1 MAHLARSLLLAL
13 LCASGAASDSRHDHN
28 HDHNHEDH
36 HARGGGTGAGAE
48 AVAVQVDASMKHLVT
63 RLLGR
68 RGTPPSSTEMMK
80 AGMGKVDVHI
90 AAKRVEEK
98 LPASMASLVKTAV
111 EGKAKAQQPF
121 DESSLSKA
129 LKYLNFLVEGAW
141 KELDS
146 KLIDCKEFEDKNR
159 GTFDQTVTDIA
170 RLSEQIAD
178 HERIKSESVEMI
190 NVREMEIMQVQA
202 DLKKETD
209 IYMKIYLENK
219 QEMTI
224 RQNDMAVF
232 QFMLQ
237 LVKCKSSAFV
247 QVDGYR
253 EARICDSSEGLVL
266 SFGDK
271 KAEAA
276 IERKMTPAARRAL
289 SEVLSNVEA
298 ERGRDAADHIQG
310 AARQAVRDDDD
321 FSDSGSSDEA
331 VLISLGVNATTT
343 ATTTTPGLP
352 TPAVP
357 KVKVQKGV
365 PVAEGHFKCPR
376 GPPDCGLLHDK
387 MSLMWGK
394 FKDLVDELQ
403 HEMDKNAFVFE
414 QMKADF
420 NQQLEVMRNSK
431 AKFIQEL
438 AEATANL
445 NADREEAGEKEE
457 QRVRLQ
463 GEYRVFMA
471 ECRKRI
477 EWIMFQDICSYLT
490 VRATLM
496 THSKVSPP
504 AKIFDCGVSAW
515 IPGECSVPC
524 DDECPVKNN
533 PNGCGGW
540 QKLNREIVV
549 APNEFGLKCP
559 YLTLKRKCNQIKC
572 PVDCVMSQWS
582 RFGKC
587 SKECEGGT
595 KGRTRSIIVKPM
607 NGGMSCNVV
616 AESRPCNTG
625 SCDRNCRLKKW
636 SQWTPCSVACG
647 GGFQERYRRITVPVR
662 GNGKCPKPS
671 SKIRYGIQK
680 CNVHECVGDEVCVA
694 KQDLVLAID
703 GSGSLRAS
711 GFEILKGFSASLIE
725 RYKGEYYGYEDMKIG
740 VVQFG
745 NGEILPDGSI
755 QDAKEIIGLTKDMG
769 KVKAAIQEMSF
780 LKGFTNMAQAFTKVE
795 KLILLDGRPKAQSA
809 VLTLTDG
816 KPSFLFQTNEKV
828 MQLKDKHI
836 KLFFAPVTEFKGEEM
851 LLMKK
856 WASSPWET
864 NLVHIP
870 GLLALK
876 ADEPVFAQKA
886 LVKFCPEAFSPSAMM
901 TEEKSMGY
909 MLIREEGTCGD
920 RGPLLGKD
928 VLGAADCAALAEGAG
943 FTAFSL
949 GVRYARGTCYAET
962 LQVTAE
968 MITEFNKD
976 RANPP
981 CGPGWKDDA
990 LYDFYAIEPTAEV

>member
-1 MAHLARSLLLAL
+1 MVHLARSLLLAL

-387 MSLMWGK
+387 MSLMWG
-394 FKDLVDELQ
+394 
-403 HEMDKNAFVFE
+403 
-414 QMKADF
+414 
-420 NQQLEVMRNSK
+420 S
-431 AKFIQEL
+431 
-438 AEATANL
+438 
-445 NADREEAGEKEE
+445 
-457 QRVRLQ
+457 
-463 GEYRVFMA
+463 
-471 ECRKRI
+471 
-477 EWIMFQDICSYLT
+477 W
-490 VRATLM
+490 
-496 THSKVSPP
+496 
-504 AKIFDCGVSAW
+504 
-515 IPGECSVPC
+515 
-524 DDECPVKNN
+524 
-533 PNGCGGW
+533 
-540 QKLNREIVV
+540 
-549 APNEFGLKCP
+549 
-559 YLTLKRKCNQIKC
+559 
-572 PVDCVMSQWS
+572 
-582 RFGKC
+582 
-587 SKECEGGT
+587 
-595 KGRTRSIIVKPM
+595 RT
-607 NGGMSCNVV
+607 
-616 AESRPCNTG
+616 
-625 SCDRNCRLKKW
+625 
-636 SQWTPCSVACG
+636 
-647 GGFQERYRRITVPVR
+647 
-662 GNGKCPKPS
+662 
-671 SKIRYGIQK
+671 
-680 CNVHECVGDEVCVA
+680 
-694 KQDLVLAID
+694 
-703 GSGSLRAS
+703 
-711 GFEILKGFSASLIE
+711 
-725 RYKGEYYGYEDMKIG
+725 
-740 VVQFG
+740 
-745 NGEILPDGSI
+745 
-755 QDAKEIIGLTKDMG
+755 
-769 KVKAAIQEMSF
+769 
-780 LKGFTNMAQAFTKVE
+780 
-795 KLILLDGRPKAQSA
+795 
-809 VLTLTDG
+809 
-816 KPSFLFQTNEKV
+816 
-828 MQLKDKHI
+828 
-836 KLFFAPVTEFKGEEM
+836 
-851 LLMKK
+851 
-856 WASSPWET
+856 
-864 NLVHIP
+864 
-870 GLLALK
+870 
-876 ADEPVFAQKA
+876 
-886 LVKFCPEAFSPSAMM
+886 
-901 TEEKSMGY
+901 
-909 MLIREEGTCGD
+909 
-920 RGPLLGKD
+920 
-928 VLGAADCAALAEGAG
+928 
-943 FTAFSL
+943 
-949 GVRYARGTCYAET
+949 
-962 LQVTAE
+962 
-968 MITEFNKD
+968 
-976 RANPP
+976 
-981 CGPGWKDDA
+981 
-990 LYDFYAIEPTAEV
+990 

>member
-1 MAHLARSLLLAL
+1 MPAFIISVLL
-13 LCASGAASDSRHDHN
+13 
-28 HDHNHEDH
+28 
-36 HARGGGTGAGAE
+36 GGTGAGAE
-48 AVAVQVDASMKHLVT
+48 AVAVQVDASMKQLVT

-266 SFGDK
+266 SLGDK

-357 KVKVQKGV
+357 KVKVQKDV
-365 PVAEGHFKCPR
+365 PVEEGHFKCPR

-403 HEMDKNAFVFE
+403 HEMDKNE
-414 QMKADF
+414 YEYEMLKSDL
-420 NQQLEVMRNSK
+420 NQQLEVLRNSK

-438 AEATANL
+438 SEATANL
-445 NADREEAGEKEE
+445 NADREEMAEKEE
-457 QRVRLQ
+457 MRLKLED
-463 GEYRVFMA
+463 EYKVYMGK
-471 ECRKRI
+471 CKKRI
-477 EWIMFQDICSYLT
+477 EWIMFQDICSYLK

-504 AKIFDCGVSAW
+504 EKITDCGVSAW
-515 IPGECSVPC
+515 TPGECSVPC
-524 DDECPVKNN
+524 DDGCPVKDNAYA
-533 PNGCGGW
+533 CGGW
-540 QKLNREIVV
+540 QTLVRTVVV
-549 APNEFGLKCP
+549 AGNQYGLKCP
-559 YLTLKRKCNQIKC
+559 ELTRKRKCKQIKC
-572 PVDCVMSQWS
+572 PVDCVMSMWS
-582 RFGKC
+582 KYSKC
-587 SKECEGGT
+587 TKECEGGVR
-595 KGRTRSIIVKPM
+595 GRTRSILTKPK
-607 NGGMSCNVV
+607 NGGLSCNTVS
-616 AESRPCNTG
+616 ESEPCNTG

-636 SQWTPCSVACG
+636 SKWSPCSVACG
-647 GGFQERYRRITVPVR
+647 GGFQERWRRVRIPIR
-662 GNGKCPKPS
+662 GNGKCPKTTS
-671 SKIRYGIQK
+671 SIRYGIKK
-680 CNVHECVGDEVCVA
+680 CNTHECVGDEVCIA
-694 KQDLVLAID
+694 KQDLILAID
-703 GSGSLRAS
+703 GSGSLAES
-711 GFEILKGFSASLIE
+711 GWTILKDFAAKYVDKYMGM
-725 RYKGEYYGYEDMKIG
+725 YYGYQDMKIG

-745 NGEILPDGSI
+745 NGEIESDGSI
-755 QDAKEIIGLTKDMG
+755 ANAKEILGLSSDMS
-769 KVKAAIQEMSF
+769 KVKTAIEGMSF
-780 LKGFTNMAQAFTKVE
+780 QKGFTNMAQAFTLAE
-795 KLILLDGRPKAQSA
+795 KLFLLDGRKMAQSA
-809 VLTLTDG
+809 VLTLTDA
-816 KPSFLFQTNEKV
+816 KPSFLFQTSEKV
-828 MQLKDKHI
+828 MQLKDKHT

-851 LLMKK
+851 KLMKK

-864 NLVHIP
+864 HLVHIP
-870 GLLALK
+870 GLMALQ
-876 ADEPVFAQKA
+876 ADEAVFAQKA
-886 LVKFCPEAFSPSAMM
+886 IVKFCPEAFSPSS
-901 TEEKSMGY
+901 TFEEEESVGY
-909 MLIREEGTCGD
+909 MLIRENGSCGE
-920 RGPLLGKD
+920 RGQLLSSD
-928 VLGAADCAALAEGAG
+928 VLGAEDCAALAEGAG
-943 FTAFSL
+943 VTAFSL
-949 GVRYARGTCYAET
+949 GIKYARGRCYAEN
-962 LQVTAE
+962 LQVTE
-968 MITEFNKD
+968 DMIAEFNKD

-981 CGPGWKDDA
+981 CPGGKWKPDG
-990 LYDFYAIEPTAEV
+990 LYDFYAIEPMVG